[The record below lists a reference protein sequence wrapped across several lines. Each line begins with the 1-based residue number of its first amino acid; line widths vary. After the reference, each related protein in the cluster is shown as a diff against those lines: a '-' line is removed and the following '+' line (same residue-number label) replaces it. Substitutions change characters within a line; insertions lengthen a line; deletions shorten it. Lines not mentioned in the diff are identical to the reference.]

1 MKVKILYFSSLKDR
15 IKKSQ
20 EVMDI
25 PEGTTVSSLI
35 NVLKNTYP
43 ELEKNF
49 DSVMVAVNEEYA
61 SAEQILKEG
70 DTVAIIPPVSGG

>member
-1 MKVKILYFSSLKDR
+1 
-15 IKKSQ
+15 
-20 EVMDI
+20 MDI